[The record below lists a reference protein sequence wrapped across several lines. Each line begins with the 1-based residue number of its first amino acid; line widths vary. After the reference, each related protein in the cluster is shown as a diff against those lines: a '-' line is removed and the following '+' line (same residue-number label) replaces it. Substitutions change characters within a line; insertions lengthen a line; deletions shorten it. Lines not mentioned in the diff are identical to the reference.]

1 MVMDF
6 MKDITPEQRTLLTQV
21 YTIERQD
28 NQTSQIVAFAIV
40 AAALTYIVASAAFF
54 LGHCS
59 SVGCNT
65 IPPTVQLAGP
75 LIPLALLSF
84 LTLSVAA
91 TIMRAKHVRKL
102 EELLGLRINADIVIP
117 SFHRDSSDIYEVKPD
132 RLKPHLHLLRMS
144 SRKIH
149 PRRALVHRDTLQFI
163 YVPLTLT
170 TYIPTFLV
178 ALGYTIAVL
187 WPGAWTWYKW
197 LALIVYLLILVMQV
211 AGLLLP
217 LVHPRFKTEF
227 AVD

>member
-1 MVMDF
+1 MDF
-6 MKDITPEQRTLLTQV
+6 VKNITPEQRMLLVQV

-40 AAALTYIVASAAFF
+40 GAALTYVVASAAFF

-59 SVGCNT
+59 SVGCNA

-132 RLKPHLHLLRMS
+132 RLMPHLLNLRRMS
-144 SRKIH
+144 FRKMH
-149 PRRALVHRDTLQFI
+149 PLRALVHRDALQFI

-170 TYIPTFLV
+170 TYMPTFLI

-187 WPGAWTWYKW
+187 WPGSWTWDKW
-197 LALIVYLLILVMQV
+197 LALVVYLLVLAMQ
-211 AGLLLP
+211 ATGLLLP
-217 LVHPRFKTEF
+217 LRHPRFKTEF
-227 AVD
+227 ALD